1 MEENKEGLEWK
12 GSEKERMVEEKWID
26 TKKIIYN
33 LATVSQIRRPHLKGT
48 FSSAGKTN
56 IPL

>member
-33 LATVSQIRRPHLKGT
+33 LATVS
-48 FSSAGKTN
+48 
-56 IPL
+56 